1 MHRVVDLSVWCTKKL
16 EKKRKKNDVFAQ
28 LHVSKGPE
36 LQWGRL
42 VDGGWAGAQSGAAA
56 AEGYS
61 GLGRRL
67 RTRSAMSPCHRHG
80 NAAAAADSLGLIGSC
95 QGNDKMNAAV

>member
-1 MHRVVDLSVWCTKKL
+1 MWRM
-16 EKKRKKNDVFAQ
+16 
-28 LHVSKGPE
+28 
-36 LQWGRL
+36 
-42 VDGGWAGAQSGAAA
+42 SGEA

-67 RTRSAMSPCHRHG
+67 RTHTAMSPCHRHG
-80 NAAAAADSLGLIGSC
+80 NTAPADSLRLIGSC